1 MIELTTTRSSVP
13 KSFTIG
19 SWFEP
24 RGRFLYADVFAVL
37 SAVMLPWSTTGFTI
51 FLLLWLISLIP
62 LTSSADFRP
71 FLHLVARPFCWLPL
85 TMVLIAVVGTLW
97 ADVPWQARLVGI
109 KPLAK
114 LLVLPSLIFH
124 FQRSPRGSWIF
135 VSFVLSCALLM
146 GLSWIVLFEP
156 ELKLTTTLSAGVPV
170 KNYIDQS
177 QEFALCMVALAPWT
191 LSFYRQGSYY
201 AAAAC
206 TVLILAFF
214 ANMAFVVSARAAL
227 VYIPVLLI
235 VFASRYL
242 NRRQSALL
250 FGAGIVVAVAVW
262 STSGYLRARIAD
274 IWTEYQSSKQ
284 NIVRSTGQR
293 LEYWEKSLKFFAEA
307 PIFGNG
313 TGSAQSLFERDAVGK
328 TGLAAQVT
336 KNPHNQSLNVAVQ
349 WGIIGIVALYA
360 MWISHLWLFRGSG
373 FASWL
378 GLLIVVQNMT
388 SSLFNSHLFDFH
400 EGWMY
405 VLGVGVAAGV
415 SLQEK
420 RRAATS
426 HTRFVKVD

>member
-1 MIELTTTRSSVP
+1 MIELTTTRSSA
-13 KSFTIG
+13 SNCFATG

-24 RGRFLYADVFAVL
+24 RVRFLCADILAVL

-62 LTSSADFRP
+62 LTSSADLRP
-71 FLHLVARPFCWLPL
+71 FLHLVTQSFCLLPL

-97 ADVPWQARLVGI
+97 ADVSWHAKLVGI

-114 LLVLPSLIFH
+114 LLVLPFLIYH

-135 VSFVLSCALLM
+135 ISFVLSCALLM

-156 ELKLTTTLSAGVPV
+156 ALKLTDTLSAGVPV

-177 QEFALCMVALAPWT
+177 QEFALCMIALAPWT
-191 LSFYRQGSYY
+191 ISFYRQGNFW

-206 TVLILAFF
+206 TALILAFF
-214 ANMAFVVSARAAL
+214 ANMAFVVSARAAI
-227 VYIPVLLI
+227 VYLPVLLI

-250 FGAGIVVAVAVW
+250 FSAGIVVAVTVW
-262 STSGYLRARIAD
+262 FTSGYLRARIAD
-274 IWTEYQSSKQ
+274 IWIEYQSSKQ
-284 NIVRSTGQR
+284 NIIRSTGQR

-307 PIFGNG
+307 PVFGNG
-313 TGSAQSLFERDAVGK
+313 TGSAQALFERDAVGK

-336 KNPHNQSLNVAVQ
+336 RNPHNQTLNVAVQ
-349 WGIIGIVALYA
+349 WGMIGIVALYA
-360 MWISHLWLFRGSG
+360 MWISHLLLFRGDG

-378 GLLIVVQNMT
+378 GLLVVIQNMT

-405 VLGVGVAAGV
+405 ILGVGIAAGV

-420 RRAATS
+420 QRTANVST
-426 HTRFVKVD
+426 